1 MLLGMKNEQRL
12 PIPNPEDWTDAA
24 GAAAILGKSRGTVYD
39 MSTRGVLTAYV
50 IGAGRVLF
58 WVPEVQ
64 EVARSLKRL
73 EAGAAVSG
81 A

>member
-1 MLLGMKNEQRL
+1 MTNEQRL
-12 PIPNPEDWTDAA
+12 PTPNPEDWTDAT
-24 GAAAILGKSRGTVYD
+24 GAAAILGKSRATVYD
-39 MSTRGVLTAYV
+39 MSTRGVLTPYV

-58 WVPEVQ
+58 WVPEVK

-73 EAGAAVSG
+73 EAGAAASR